1 MFVGIKYLYPM
12 NETTTIFGLRAVM
25 EAIQNNESIDKI
37 YIQKGL
43 SGHLFQEL
51 QQHLSS
57 KEYNLSYVPI
67 EKLNKLVKGNHQG
80 VVAKISP
87 VEFKSLE
94 EIVEQVQENSTAPL
108 FLLLDQIDD
117 VRNFGAIIRTAECCG
132 VNAIIVQKKGG
143 APITADTVK
152 TSAGAIFNIPIAKVD
167 HIKDA
172 IYYLQSSGIRVLA
185 ATEKTD
191 DLIYDKDLSQSL
203 ALVMGNE
210 GRGINPSVLKIVDE
224 KAKLPMKG
232 SIGSLNVSVAC
243 GAFLYEVLRQR
254 L

>member
-1 MFVGIKYLYPM
+1 MK
-12 NETTTIFGLRAVM
+12 ETTTIFGLRAVM

-37 YIQKGL
+37 FIQKGL

-51 QQHLSS
+51 QQNVSL
-57 KEYNLSYVPI
+57 KEYNISYVPI
-67 EKLNKLVKGNHQG
+67 EKLNSLVKGNHQG
-80 VVAKISP
+80 IVAKISP
-87 VEFKSLE
+87 IEFKSLDE
-94 EIVEQVQENSTAPL
+94 VVAQVQETTTSPL

-143 APITADTVK
+143 APVTADTVK
-152 TSAGAIFNIPIAKVD
+152 TSAGAIFNIPIVKVD

-172 IYYLQSSGIRVLA
+172 IYYLQSSGIKVVA
-185 ATEKTD
+185 ATEKTN
-191 DLIYDKDLSQSL
+191 DLIYDKDLAQPL

-224 KAKLPMKG
+224 SAKLPMKG
-232 SIGSLNVSVAC
+232 TIGSLNVSVAC

>member
-1 MFVGIKYLYPM
+1 M

-191 DLIYDKDLSQSL
+191 DLIYDKDLSQPL
-203 ALVMGNE
+203 GLVMGNE

>member
-1 MFVGIKYLYPM
+1 MK
-12 NETTTIFGLRAVM
+12 ETTTIFGLRAVM

-37 YIQKGL
+37 FIQKGL

-51 QQHLSS
+51 QQNVSL
-57 KEYNLSYVPI
+57 KEYNISYVPI
-67 EKLNKLVKGNHQG
+67 EKLNSLVKGNHQG
-80 VVAKISP
+80 IVAKISP
-87 VEFKSLE
+87 IEFKSLDE
-94 EIVEQVQENSTAPL
+94 VVARAQETTTTPL

-143 APITADTVK
+143 APVTADTVK
-152 TSAGAIFNIPIAKVD
+152 TSVGAIFNIPIVKVD

-172 IYYLQSSGIRVLA
+172 IYYLQSSGIKVVA
-185 ATEKTD
+185 ATEKTN
-191 DLIYDKDLSQSL
+191 DLIYDKDLNQPL

-224 KAKLPMKG
+224 SAKLPMKG
-232 SIGSLNVSVAC
+232 TIGSLNVSVAC

>member
-1 MFVGIKYLYPM
+1 ME
-12 NETTTIFGLRAVM
+12 ETTRIFGLRAVM
-25 EAIQNNESIDKI
+25 EAIQTNKSIDKI
-37 YIQKGL
+37 YLQKGL
-43 SGHLFQEL
+43 SGHLYQEL
-51 QQHLSS
+51 QQHISS
-57 KEYNLSYVPI
+57 QEYNISYVPI

-80 VVAKISP
+80 IVATISP
-87 VEFKSLE
+87 IKFKTLE
-94 EIVEQVQENSTAPL
+94 ELVELSSNKETAPL

-132 VNAIIVQKKGG
+132 VHGIVVQKKGG
-143 APITADTVK
+143 APVTADTVK
-152 TSAGAIFNIPIAKVD
+152 TSAGAIFNIPISKVD

-172 IYYLQSSGIRVLA
+172 IYYMQASGIKVVA
-185 ATEKTD
+185 ATEKTQ
-191 DLIYDKDLSQSL
+191 DLLYDKDLSQPI
-203 ALVMGNE
+203 ALIMGNE
-210 GRGINPSVLKIVDE
+210 GKGINPSVLKIVDE

>member
-1 MFVGIKYLYPM
+1 MK
-12 NETTTIFGLRAVM
+12 ETTTIFGLRAVM

-37 YIQKGL
+37 FIQKGL

-51 QQHLSS
+51 QQNVSL
-57 KEYNLSYVPI
+57 KEYNISYVPI
-67 EKLNKLVKGNHQG
+67 EKLNSLVKGNHQG
-80 VVAKISP
+80 IVAKISP
-87 VEFKSLE
+87 IEFKSLDE
-94 EIVEQVQENSTAPL
+94 VVARAQETTTTPL

-143 APITADTVK
+143 APVTADTVK
-152 TSAGAIFNIPIAKVD
+152 TSAGAIFNIPIVKVD

-172 IYYLQSSGIRVLA
+172 IYYLQSSGIKVVA
-185 ATEKTD
+185 ATEKTN
-191 DLIYDKDLSQSL
+191 DLIYDKDLNQPL

-224 KAKLPMKG
+224 SAKLPMKG
-232 SIGSLNVSVAC
+232 TIGSLNVSVAC

>member
-1 MFVGIKYLYPM
+1 ME
-12 NETTTIFGLRAVM
+12 ETTRIFGLRAVM
-25 EAIQNNESIDKI
+25 EAIQTNKSIDKI
-37 YIQKGL
+37 YLQKGL
-43 SGHLFQEL
+43 SGHLYQEL
-51 QQHLSS
+51 QQHISS
-57 KEYNLSYVPI
+57 QEYNVSYVPV

-80 VVAKISP
+80 IVATISP
-87 VEFKSLE
+87 IEFKTLE
-94 EIVEQVQENSTAPL
+94 DLVESSSNKETAPL

-132 VNAIIVQKKGG
+132 VHGIVVQKKGG
-143 APITADTVK
+143 APVTADTVK
-152 TSAGAIFNIPIAKVD
+152 TSAGAIFKIPICKVD

-172 IYYLQSSGIRVLA
+172 IYYLQASGIRTVA
-185 ATEKTD
+185 ATEKTE
-191 DLIYDKDLSQSL
+191 DLIYDKDLSQPV
-203 ALVMGNE
+203 ALIMGNE
-210 GRGINPSVLKIVDE
+210 GKGISPSVLKIVDE

>member
-1 MFVGIKYLYPM
+1 MK
-12 NETTTIFGLRAVM
+12 ETTTIFGLRAVL
-25 EAIQNNESIDKI
+25 EAIQNKETIDKI

-43 SGHLFQEL
+43 SGHLYQEL
-51 QQHLSS
+51 QKNMSPQ
-57 KEYNLSYVPI
+57 EYNLSYVPI

-80 VVAKISP
+80 IVAKISP
-87 VEFKSLE
+87 IEFKSLE
-94 EIVEQVQENSTAPL
+94 EVVTEIQERTSTPL

-132 VNAIIVQKKGG
+132 VDAIIVQKKGG

-152 TSAGAIFNIPIAKVD
+152 TSAGAIFNIPISKVD

-172 IYYLQSSGIRVLA
+172 IYYLQSSGIKVVA
-185 ATEKTD
+185 ATEKTN
-191 DLIYDKDLSQSL
+191 DLLYDKNFNQPL

-254 L
+254 LG